1 MDELARLARLLA
13 DRLGATDGG
22 VLRPVSVAA
31 VRGTILPY
39 RGHRKALGL
48 SSVEDY
54 ETILLRLVAEE
65 RGYVRTTPRS
75 AAERCQ
81 EELGSSN
88 PDLAVLEQIA
98 DATIQFTSMAAGK
111 IVDDEPAGATP
122 APAPPKA
129 ESPKAAPA
137 PALRRTAELP
147 APAPEMAPSAPQVT
161 AAAADDR
168 CRHCRNP
175 VPGGRQVVFCP
186 WCGQRLIPFS
196 CSRCGTELDSDWRH
210 CITCGAPVKDPY
222 HFV

>member
-22 VLRPVSVAA
+22 VLRPVSVAT

-65 RGYVRTTPRS
+65 RGYVRTTPQS
-75 AAERCQ
+75 AAERCR

-88 PDLAVLEQIA
+88 PNLGVLEEIA
-98 DATIQFTSMAAGK
+98 DTTIQFTSMAAGK
-111 IVDDEPAGATP
+111 IVDDEPAAD
-122 APAPPKA
+122 APAPKV
-129 ESPKAAPA
+129 APA
-137 PALRRTAELP
+137 PVQRRTAEMPPPAPPPPVP
-147 APAPEMAPSAPQVT
+147 APAAAAPP
-161 AAAADDR
+161 AASPAADDR

-186 WCGQRLIPFS
+186 WCGQRLVPFS
-196 CSRCGTELDSDWRH
+196 CARCGTELDSDWRH
-210 CITCGAPVKDPY
+210 CITCGAPVKDPF